1 MRVKKITIK
10 NFRCV
15 KEQSFEAKDLSMFIG
30 DNATGKTSILEAV
43 NFALSPHFPS
53 GRIKHSDF
61 RDGGD
66 DSITIDL
73 EFDSEFTAGLPDGY
87 ARQEVSCNGIHLEVK
102 RRERAGPGKAFSDI
116 ATLTHHVV
124 PSRRRDNE
132 KGWEQ
137 ERKGGRTLFKF
148 DERRLSVS
156 QVELEGLPRSF
167 YFQKSRGRQLQRGF
181 NSSISSVLEDFNWRF
196 SKSVRG
202 DEEGKFFS
210 EKDEFEEKIL
220 SRVEGTEGKSLG
232 TLNGKLRRFGIPEV
246 DLSFIDRGA
255 PFDGAFLSRKLE
267 RLDLPVTSLGSGIEM
282 IVSLLFLE
290 TLASLSKERIT
301 VLIDEPELHLH
312 PSLQEK
318 FSRYLIE
325 FSEKNQVF
333 ISTHSPYFFKNCL
346 NNYRTEPMVTR
357 KSGSDGTMV
366 ENTGSR
372 FKLFPWSPSW
382 GEINYSAYGL
392 ATEEF
397 HNELYGYLQQR
408 QKSNSI
414 HDIEAFF
421 DGKGVPKSKQ
431 WIKDING
438 EKQSPKDVTLMT
450 FIRHSTHHPE
460 NSHNEE
466 YSPEELNSSIDAM
479 MRLIKSDRENE
490 DDSPDREGKQGADS
504 KS

>member
-1 MRVKKITIK
+1 MRVKKITVR

-43 NFALSPHFPS
+43 NFALSPHFLS

-73 EFDSEFTAGLPDGY
+73 EFDSEFTAGIPDGY
-87 ARQEVSCNGIHLEVK
+87 IRQEVSCRGIHLEVK
-102 RRERAGPGKAFSDI
+102 RRERAGPGKAFSGMT
-116 ATLTHHVV
+116 TLTHHVV
-124 PSRRRDNE
+124 PSRQKDSE

-137 ERKGGRTLFKF
+137 KRKGGSLFKF

-167 YFQKSRGRQLQRGF
+167 YFEKSRGRQLQRGF
-181 NSSISSVLEDFNWRF
+181 NSSISSILEDFNWRF

-202 DEEGKFFS
+202 DEGGKFFS
-210 EKDEFEEKIL
+210 EKDKFEKEIL
-220 SRVEGTEGKSLG
+220 SRIEGNEGKSLG
-232 TLNGKLRRFGIPEV
+232 TLNDKLRRFNIPEV
-246 DLSFIDRGA
+246 DLSFIDGGA
-255 PFDGAFLSRKLE
+255 PFDRAFLSRKLE

-312 PSLQEK
+312 PLLQEK

-325 FSEKNQVF
+325 FSKENQVF
-333 ISTHSPYFFKNCL
+333 VSTHSPYFFKNCL
-346 NNYRTEPMVTR
+346 NNDRVEPMVT
-357 KSGSDGTMV
+357 KNEGNETVIENAGSGF
-366 ENTGSR
+366 R
-372 FKLFPWSPSW
+372 LFPWSPSW

-392 ATEEF
+392 PTEEF
-397 HNELYGYLQQR
+397 HNELYGYLQRR
-408 QKSNSI
+408 QKDNSV
-414 HDIEAFF
+414 EAFF
-421 DGKGVPKSKQ
+421 EGKKVPKSKQ
-431 WIKDING
+431 WIKYENG
-438 EKQSPKDVTLMT
+438 EKQPPKDVTLMT
-450 FIRHSTHHPE
+450 FIRHSMHHPE
-460 NSHNEE
+460 NPCNEE
-466 YSPEELNSSIDAM
+466 YTPEELKSSIDQM
-479 MRLIKSDRENE
+479 MRLIESDSENE
-490 DDSPDREGKQGADS
+490 DDSPDKEEKQGVDS

>member
-1 MRVKKITIK
+1 M
-10 NFRCV
+10 

-43 NFALSPHFPS
+43 NFALSPHFLS

-87 ARQEVSCNGIHLEVK
+87 ARQEVSCGGIHLEVK
-102 RRERAGPGKAFSDI
+102 RRERAGQGKAFSDI
-116 ATLTHHVV
+116 AVLTHHVV
-124 PSRRRDNE
+124 PSRPKDNE
-132 KGWEQ
+132 KGWVQ
-137 ERKGGRTLFKF
+137 KRKSETPFRF

-167 YFQKSRGRQLQRGF
+167 YFQKTRGRQLQRGF

-318 FSRYLIE
+318 FSEYLIE
-325 FSEKNQVF
+325 FSKENQVF

-346 NNYRTEPMVTR
+346 NDDRTEPMVTR

-408 QKSNSI
+408 QEKYSVNE
-414 HDIEAFF
+414 IEAFF
-421 DGKGVPKSKQ
+421 AGKGVAKSKQ
-431 WIKDING
+431 WIKNING
-438 EKQSPKDVTLMT
+438 EKQPPKDVTLMT
-450 FIRHSTHHPE
+450 FIRHSMHHPE
-460 NSHNEE
+460 NPCNEE
-466 YSPEELNSSIDAM
+466 YTSEELKSSIGQM
-479 MRLIKSDRENE
+479 MRLIESDRENE
-490 DDSPDREGKQGADS
+490 EDSPDIEGKQGADS

>member
-1 MRVKKITIK
+1 M
-10 NFRCV
+10 
-15 KEQSFEAKDLSMFIG
+15 KEQSFEAKDLSIFIG

-43 NFALSPHFPS
+43 NFALSPHFLS

-73 EFDSEFTAGLPDGY
+73 EFDSEFTAGIPDGY
-87 ARQEVSCNGIHLEVK
+87 ARQEVSCRGIHLEVK

-116 ATLTHHVV
+116 AALAHHVV
-124 PSRRRDNE
+124 PNRPKDNE
-132 KGWEQ
+132 NGWEQ
-137 ERKGGRTLFKF
+137 KRKGGSLFRF

-196 SKSVRG
+196 SKSVRE

-210 EKDEFEEKIL
+210 EKDEFEKKIL

-232 TLNGKLRRFGIPEV
+232 TLNGKLRSFGIPEV

-255 PFDGAFLSRKLE
+255 PFDGAFLSKKLK

-318 FSRYLIE
+318 LSGYLIE
-325 FSEKNQVF
+325 FSKENQVF
-333 ISTHSPYFFKNCL
+333 VSTHSPYFFKNCL
-346 NNYRTEPMVTR
+346 NDDRTEPMVTR
-357 KSGSDGTMV
+357 KSGSDGTIV
-366 ENTGSR
+366 ENTGLRS
-372 FKLFPWSPSW
+372 KLFPWSPSW

-408 QKSNSI
+408 QKKYSVQE
-414 HDIEAFF
+414 IEDFF
-421 DGKGVPKSKQ
+421 CGKGILKSKT
-431 WIKDING
+431 WIRKKNG
-438 EKQSPKDVTLMT
+438 QKQNPQNVTLMT
-450 FIRHSTHHPE
+450 FIRHSIHHPE
-460 NSHNEE
+460 NPCNGE
-466 YSPEELNSSIDAM
+466 YTPEELKSSIDEM
-479 MRLIKSDRENE
+479 IRLIKSDSENE
-490 DDSPDREGKQGADS
+490 DDSADREGKQGADS

>member
-43 NFALSPHFPS
+43 NFALSPRFLS

-73 EFDSEFTAGLPDGY
+73 EFDSEFTAGIPDGY
-87 ARQEVSCNGIHLEVK
+87 ARQEVSCKGIHLEVK

-116 ATLTHHVV
+116 AVLTHHVV
-124 PSRRRDNE
+124 PSKRKEKNG
-132 KGWEQ
+132 KGWVQ
-137 ERKGGRTLFKF
+137 KRKGETLFKF
-148 DERRLSVS
+148 NERQLSVS

-210 EKDEFEEKIL
+210 EKDKFEKGIL
-220 SRVEGTEGKSLG
+220 SRVEGTERKSLG
-232 TLNGKLRRFGIPEV
+232 TLNDKLRRFGVPEV

-312 PSLQEK
+312 PLLQEK

-333 ISTHSPYFFKNCL
+333 ISTHSPYFFKTCL
-346 NNYRTEPMVTR
+346 NNDRVEPMVT
-357 KSGSDGTMV
+357 KNEDNETVIENAGSGFG
-366 ENTGSR
+366 
-372 FKLFPWSPSW
+372 LFPWSPSW
-382 GEINYSAYGL
+382 GETNYSAYGL
-392 ATEEF
+392 PTAEF
-397 HNELYGYLQQR
+397 HNELYGHLQQR
-408 QKSNSI
+408 KEKYYVNE
-414 HDIEAFF
+414 IEAFF
-421 DGKGVPKSKQ
+421 EGKGVPKSKQ
-431 WIKDING
+431 WIKNING
-438 EKQSPKDVTLMT
+438 EKQPPEDVTLMT
-450 FIRHSTHHPE
+450 FIRNSTHHPE
-460 NSHNEE
+460 NSYNDE
-466 YSPEELNSSIDAM
+466 YTPEELKSSIEAM
-479 MRLIKSDRENE
+479 MSLIKSDSENE

>member
-1 MRVKKITIK
+1 M
-10 NFRCV
+10 
-15 KEQSFEAKDLSMFIG
+15 KEQSFEAKDLSIFIG

-43 NFALSPHFPS
+43 NFALSPHFLS

-66 DSITIDL
+66 DPITIDL
-73 EFDSEFTAGLPDGY
+73 EFDFEFTAGIPDGY
-87 ARQEVSCNGIHLEVK
+87 ARQEVSCRGIHLEVK

-116 ATLTHHVV
+116 VTLTHHVV
-124 PSRRRDNE
+124 PSRSEDNE
-132 KGWEQ
+132 NGWEQ
-137 ERKGGRTLFKF
+137 ERKNKTLFRF
-148 DERRLSVS
+148 DKRQLSIS
-156 QVELEGLPRSF
+156 QVELKGLPRSF

-210 EKDEFEEKIL
+210 EKDKFEKEIL
-220 SRVEGTEGKSLG
+220 SRVERTEGKSLG
-232 TLNGKLRRFGIPEV
+232 TLNDKLRSFGIPEV

-255 PFDGAFLSRKLE
+255 PFDGAFLSKKLK

-333 ISTHSPYFFKNCL
+333 VSTHSPYFFKTCL
-346 NNYRTEPMVTR
+346 NDDRVEPMVTKNR
-357 KSGSDGTMV
+357 GNEAVIENAGSGF
-366 ENTGSR
+366 R
-372 FKLFPWSPSW
+372 LFPWSPSW

-392 ATEEF
+392 PTAEF

-408 QKSNSI
+408 QGKYSVNE
-414 HDIEAFF
+414 IEAFF
-421 DGKGVPKSKQ
+421 DGKKVSKSKQ
-431 WIKDING
+431 WIKNING
-438 EKQSPKDVTLMT
+438 EKQPPEDVTPMT
-450 FIRHSTHHPE
+450 FIRHSMHHPE
-460 NSHNEE
+460 NSYNEK
-466 YSPEELNSSIDAM
+466 YTPEELKSSIDAM
-479 MRLIKSDRENE
+479 ISLIKSDSENE
-490 DDSPDREGKQGADS
+490 DDSLDGEGKWGDDS

>member
-1 MRVKKITIK
+1 M
-10 NFRCV
+10 
-15 KEQSFEAKDLSMFIG
+15 KEQSFEAKDLSIFIG

-43 NFALSPHFPS
+43 NFALSPHFLS

-61 RDGGD
+61 RDGED

-73 EFDSEFTAGLPDGY
+73 EFDSEFTAGIPDGY
-87 ARQEVSCNGIHLEVK
+87 TKQKVSCGGIHLEVK
-102 RRERAGPGKAFSDI
+102 KRERAGPGKAFSDI
-116 ATLTHHVV
+116 AALTHHVV
-124 PSRRRDNE
+124 PSRPKNNE

-137 ERKGGRTLFKF
+137 KRKNGSPFRF
-148 DERRLSVS
+148 DERQLSVS
-156 QVELEGLPRSF
+156 RVELEGLPRSF

-210 EKDEFEEKIL
+210 EKDKFEKEIL
-220 SRVEGTEGKSLG
+220 SRVEETGKKSLG
-232 TLNGKLRRFGIPEV
+232 TLNRKIGEFGLPEV
-246 DLSFIDRGA
+246 GLSFIDRGA
-255 PFDGAFLSRKLE
+255 PFDAAFLSRKLE
-267 RLDLPVTSLGSGIEM
+267 KLDLPVAGLGSGIEM

-346 NNYRTEPMVTR
+346 NDDRIEPMVTR
-357 KSGSDGTMV
+357 KSESDGTIV

-372 FKLFPWSPSW
+372 FRLFPWSPSW

-397 HNELYGYLQQR
+397 HNELYGYLQQSR
-408 QKSNSI
+408 EKYSVRE
-414 HDIEAFF
+414 IETFF
-421 DGKGVPKSKQ
+421 EEKGIPKSKTWVRDTGGQ
-431 WIKDING
+431 PPRP
-438 EKQSPKDVTLMT
+438 EKVTLMT
-450 FIRHSTHHPE
+450 FIRHSIHHPE
-460 NSHNEE
+460 NSCNDE
-466 YSPEELNSSIDAM
+466 YSPEELKSSIDAM
-479 MRLIKSDRENE
+479 MDLIKNDSENE
-490 DDSPDREGKQGADS
+490 YDSPDKEGNRDVD
-504 KS
+504 